1 MYFAFKSLLDLT
13 TCFLILKNMNLNQII
28 FVRMKNVPCCY
39 TVFHKDSK
47 CKFHTAKDYITKYG
61 AEDIL
66 PSIIDA

>member
-1 MYFAFKSLLDLT
+1 MFFDIKKMHFD
-13 TCFLILKNMNLNQII
+13 QII

-39 TVFHKDSK
+39 TVFHEDSK
-47 CKFHTAKDYITKYG
+47 CKFHTARDYITKYD